1 MRNGFK
7 IFDSDGHVVYPM
19 DLWDRFLDK
28 KFQDRVGLKPSPGAY
43 RPVTV
48 DGRYTQH
55 DITIYGNF
63 MSYIDWTY
71 EDMRN
76 KYGADV
82 VDAGFPGDAVAEGMV
97 KDGIDVMVVYG
108 PEYDLWIDGIDPS
121 LQQAL
126 AIAYYRWGEEMR
138 ETSGGRVH
146 ISGPV
151 PLNDITRAVETI
163 KIGYEKYGVRCF
175 WARPNPFNHRTL
187 GSKYYDPMYEVLTEL
202 NCAFATHEFMG
213 LNGTSAGSERFRS
226 FTEWHTVVH
235 PMEQQMA
242 MLSMMVHGVFERH
255 PSLRVGYMEGNCS
268 WLPWWLWRMEE
279 QLELAGEK
287 EMPECRKSPFEY
299 FKNNCWITT
308 EPDEPGVYHVID
320 EMGDDRILWES
331 DYPHPDSK
339 YPYSSEHFLDMP
351 KVSDEAKRKI
361 LWDNALD
368 FYQFP
373 ESYLPTEFKEATAT
387 SKATV

>member
-1 MRNGFK
+1 
-7 IFDSDGHVVYPM
+7 
-19 DLWDRFLDK
+19 
-28 KFQDRVGLKPSPGAY
+28 
-43 RPVTV
+43 
-48 DGRYTQH
+48 
-55 DITIYGNF
+55 
-63 MSYIDWTY
+63 
-71 EDMRN
+71 
-76 KYGADV
+76 
-82 VDAGFPGDAVAEGMV
+82 
-97 KDGIDVMVVYG
+97 
-108 PEYDLWIDGIDPS
+108 
-121 LQQAL
+121 L

-187 GSKYYDPMYEVLTEL
+187 GSHYYDPMYEILTDL

-255 PSLRVGYMEGNCS
+255 PKLRVGYMEGNCS

-287 EMPECRKSPFEY
+287 EMPECRKSPTEY

-320 EMGDDRILWES
+320 EMGDNKILWES

-351 KVSDEAKRKI
+351 KVSDESKRKI
-361 LWDNALD
+361 LWQNALD

-387 SKATV
+387 NKAAV